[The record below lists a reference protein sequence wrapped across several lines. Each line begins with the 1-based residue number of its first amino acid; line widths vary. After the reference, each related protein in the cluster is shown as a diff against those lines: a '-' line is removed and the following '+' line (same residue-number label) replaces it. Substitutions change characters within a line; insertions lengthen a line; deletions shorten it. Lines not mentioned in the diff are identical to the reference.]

1 MFEVK
6 IGRKTR
12 KFVTM
17 NGALKCLARYPD
29 AEFYCEGSRY
39 RLNELDRLAHLLN
52 LKIHWKKEGNRRIPV
67 KATWR
72 TIKERVPEEILE

>member
-39 RLNELDRLAHLLN
+39 ASM
-52 LKIHWKKEGNRRIPV
+52 GP
-67 KATWR
+67 
-72 TIKERVPEEILE
+72 